1 MKRVS
6 GFLLLVAVAVVGS
19 PNQPASAQGFNV
31 RKNALPDAS
40 QVERSRQRVQIV
52 DPSPIVTDTRK
63 PPEDTTTYMIN
74 IPPLKQSKNTVV
86 QIGNGGAGNN
96 GGQTSVPIQSNNL
109 PNASFK
115 TNIPAGGPA
124 SSKGLP
130 PGTSSNG
137 LGQLAGRKMPGPGGQ
152 QPSASHAGAAPP
164 VAPTVKMYDNTTPAA
179 VSSTLNRHT
188 KESVK
193 AELHRGDLVRK

>member
-6 GFLLLVAVAVVGS
+6 GFLLLVAVAVVGVA
-19 PNQPASAQGFNV
+19 NQPASAQGFSV

-40 QVERSRQRVQIV
+40 QVERSRQRMQIV

-63 PPEDTTTYMIN
+63 PPEDSTTYVIN
-74 IPPLKQSKNTVV
+74 IPPLKQAKNTIV
-86 QIGNGGAGNN
+86 QIGGAGNSA
-96 GGQTSVPIQSNNL
+96 GQTSVPIQSNNL

-124 SSKGLP
+124 SSKALP

-137 LGQLAGRKMPGPGGQ
+137 LGLLAGRKLPGPGGQ
-152 QPSASHAGAAPP
+152 QPGASHPGSAPP
-164 VAPTVKMYDNTTPAA
+164 VTTTVKMYDNTTPAA
-179 VSSTLNRHT
+179 VSSTVNRHT

-193 AELHRGDLVRK
+193 AELHRGDMIHK